1 MSTLNLKL
9 ISLGESYLSKDSLSS
24 VSTELIK
31 AGAKGI
37 FHIAARGSIIN
48 EGGFLAKMFPPP
60 SPEQCLVQVLVP
72 DSEKQRLTD
81 IAIATVG

>member
-1 MSTLNLKL
+1 MSTLNSKTN
-9 ISLGESYLSKDSLSS
+9 ISLVNLILPKDSLSS

-48 EGGFLAKMFPPP
+48 EA
-60 SPEQCLVQVLVP
+60 SSC
-72 DSEKQRLTD
+72 RL
-81 IAIATVG
+81 